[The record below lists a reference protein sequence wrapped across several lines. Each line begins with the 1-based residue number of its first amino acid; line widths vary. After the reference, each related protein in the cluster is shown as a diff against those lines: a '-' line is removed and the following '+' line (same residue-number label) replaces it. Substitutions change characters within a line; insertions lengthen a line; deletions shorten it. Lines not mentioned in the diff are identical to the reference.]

1 MQQFPLSHEV
11 GLGVEDQVLLDPH
24 NLHMAL
30 QPLHLLCVL
39 CRADPFVHL
48 LAQFLCQPQCLSQV
62 LFVRVELVSVVQNLI
77 GGGEG
82 REGRGEGRGGE
93 RRGEGKGDRRGRGV
107 GRGVGRERG
116 WERGWERGQQRSG
129 EGRGGERNGEGT
141 GEGTGEEWGGKGRGE
156 EGRGEGEGT
165 GEGRGED
172 RTLLVYPI
180 TDDDSCMQ
188 VACCTLAF
196 PFTLQFFD

>member
-11 GLGVEDQVLLDPH
+11 GLGVEDQVLLDSH

-48 LAQFLCQPQCLSQV
+48 LAQFLCQRQCLSQV

-77 GGGEG
+77 GGGDGRGEGREGRGEG
-82 REGRGEGRGGE
+82 REGRGEGRGERAGVKGE
-93 RRGEGKGDRRGRGV
+93 ERGREGKGDRRGRGV

-116 WERGWERGQQRSG
+116 GDGRGDRRGVGREGEGRGVERGGERGWER
-129 EGRGGERNGEGT
+129 
-141 GEGTGEEWGGKGRGE
+141 
-156 EGRGEGEGT
+156 EGEKIGHYSST
-165 GEGRGED
+165 HSLTTTAVCKLHSVR
-172 RTLLVYPI
+172 YPSPSLFNFL
-180 TDDDSCMQ
+180 TD
-188 VACCTLAF
+188 
-196 PFTLQFFD
+196 